1 MAENREPQHFLDYW
15 RVIRSRKEIVIAISL
30 LVIVTGILI
39 TLSLPKVYMS
49 SAVILVKQ
57 DSPDVRVFPTESVRF
72 DPWFLRTQFE
82 IIQSRPIVEEVV
94 RTLNLTEKWG
104 RAYGYLEALGEKS
117 FDHTVKLVSRF
128 MRVHQYRDTNLIEIQ
143 VYLSEPKGS
152 APEEAARIANAI
164 AGVFRQ
170 QNARKTRDILDNAL
184 KAMQESIEEQKK
196 MLEEKKRRVAAIR
209 EKYQLDILGSDEKT
223 AADLNE
229 MSLARMDM
237 ERIRVRMEYE
247 SKKALYEKV
256 MSLSPEE
263 LRASGPYLV
272 NDMALAGLVAE
283 KRKAEVEKER
293 LLKSE
298 LGPKHPDVLK
308 IQATIEEMDRKIQ
321 DALEGLKAGVQAG
334 FETAKAQLLAIE
346 AMIESQ
352 KASVRHAGSVAKA
365 EYADALAER
374 DHAQKVL
381 DELELAY
388 REKKIEQR
396 LPRTTVEI
404 VSPGK
409 VPDINDYVRPNV
421 VLNVLLSIVLG
432 LATGVGMA
440 YFVEYLDTSV
450 KTVEEVERF
459 MELPVL
465 GVIPQ
470 KVQPLIEKG
479 AQSAHAEAYRLLR
492 TNIRYS
498 KTLRGA
504 KTICITSGSV
514 GEGKSLTVFNL
525 AYVCAQLGDKV
536 LIVDSDL
543 HRPRQHKILGVSNN
557 IGLATVLMGKIAPEE
572 AIIRTQVPNLSLLP
586 SGRTPSGSHGLLA
599 TRGMSDLVVR
609 LREMYDLV
617 LFDSPPMIGVSDT
630 SMLVREV
637 EGVLL
642 VIQHRKYPRAV
653 STRAKD
659 MIENVGGKII
669 GVILNNINISR
680 DYSYYYYYHHHYY
693 YYPRRAPTEAVTRG

>member
-1 MAENREPQHFLDYW
+1 MAETHEPQHFLDYW
-15 RVIRSRKEIVIAISL
+15 RVIRARKEIVIAVSL

-39 TLSLPKVYMS
+39 TFSLPKVYMS

-57 DSPDVRVFPTESVRF
+57 DTPDVRVFPTESVRF

-94 RTLNLTEKWG
+94 RTLNLTEKLG
-104 RAYGYLEALGEKS
+104 RAHGYLEVLGEKS
-117 FDHTVKLVSRF
+117 FDHTVKLISRA

-143 VYLSEPKGS
+143 VYLSEPKES

-164 AGVFRQ
+164 AEVFRQ
-170 QNARKTRDILDNAL
+170 QNARKTRDTQENAL
-184 KAMQESIEEQKK
+184 KAMQESIEEQRK
-196 MLEEKKRRVAAIR
+196 LVEEKKRKVASVR
-209 EKYQLDILGSDEKT
+209 EKYQLDILGSDDKT
-223 AADLNE
+223 AADLSE
-229 MSLARMDM
+229 MTLARLDA
-237 ERIRVRMEYE
+237 ERVRIRMEYE

-256 MSLSPEE
+256 MSLGPEE
-263 LRASGPYLV
+263 LRASGAYLV
-272 NDMALAGLVAE
+272 NDMALAALVAE

-298 LGPKHPDVLK
+298 LGPRHPDVLK
-308 IQATIEEMDRKIQ
+308 VQASIEEIDRKVQ
-321 DALEGLKAGVQAG
+321 DAIEGLKAGVQAG
-334 FETAKAQLLAIE
+334 YETAKAQLLAIE
-346 AMIESQ
+346 SMIEAQ

-365 EYADALAER
+365 EYADAVAER

-396 LPRTTVEI
+396 LPRTTVEV
-404 VSPGK
+404 VSPAK
-409 VPDINDYVRPNV
+409 APDVNDYVRPNIL
-421 VLNVLLSIVLG
+421 LNVLLSIVLG
-432 LATGVGMA
+432 LGTGIGLA

-450 KTVEEVERF
+450 KTIEDVERY

-470 KVQPLIEKG
+470 KVRPLIEKG
-479 AQSAHAEAYRLLR
+479 APSAHAEAYRLLR
-492 TNIRYS
+492 TNIQFS

-514 GEGKSLTVFNL
+514 GEGKSLTLFNL
-525 AYVCAQLGDKV
+525 AYVCAQLGDRV

-543 HRPRQHKILGVSNN
+543 HRPRQHKMLGVSNS
-557 IGLATVLMGKIAPEE
+557 IGLATILMGKIPLEE

-586 SGRTPSGSHGLLA
+586 SGRMASGSHGLLA
-599 TRGMSDLVVR
+599 TRSMSDLVARV
-609 LREMYDLV
+609 REMYDLV

-642 VIQHRKYPRAV
+642 IIQHRKYPRAV

-659 MIENVGGKII
+659 MIENVGGRII
-669 GVILNNINISR
+669 GVVLNNINISR
-680 DYSYYYYYHHHYY
+680 DHTYYYYQHHYY
-693 YYPRRAPTEAVTRG
+693 YYPRRTTTEVVAKG